1 MSDLLQENT
10 SNLLLRALA
19 PEAYALLQPSMQR
32 VELPLRFDLV
42 LPDVATGFVYFL
54 ERGLGSLVAINS
66 DDESVEVGH
75 IGYEGMT
82 GSHLLLKVEQTPN
95 KAFMQ
100 VEGSGISVP
109 AAVLLSMVEQVPTAN
124 DLLLRYVHC
133 CELQLAHSALAN
145 GRYNMHERLAR
156 WLLMCHDRLR
166 DDDLRLTH
174 EFLSLM
180 LGVRRSGVT
189 NEIHI
194 LEGVGAIRG
203 TRGNIR
209 ILNRQ
214 KLEEI
219 AGGSYGIPEQEY
231 ERYVGLPIKRFDLA
245 KPTEVTGGGYL
256 AMEGRS

>member
-1 MSDLLQENT
+1 MSDFLQTNI
-10 SNLLLRALA
+10 SNLLLRALP
-19 PEAYALLQPSMQR
+19 PEAYSLLQPSMQR
-32 VELPLRFDLV
+32 VELPVKFDLITPNV
-42 LPDVATGFVYFL
+42 PTHLVYFL
-54 ERGLGSLVAINS
+54 ERGLGSLVATNS
-66 DDESVEVGH
+66 DDEAVEVGH
-75 IGYEGMT
+75 IGFEGMT

-109 AAVLLSMVEQVPTAN
+109 TAVLLSVVEQVQAAN

-133 CELQLAHSALAN
+133 CELQLSHSALAN
-145 GRYNMHERLAR
+145 ARYNMPERLAR

-166 DDDLRLTH
+166 DDDLHLTH

-189 NEIHI
+189 NKIHI
-194 LEGVGAIRG
+194 LEGVGAIRA
-203 TRGNIR
+203 TRGNVR

-231 ERYVGLPIKRFDLA
+231 ERHVGFAIR
-245 KPTEVTGGGYL
+245 
-256 AMEGRS
+256 RS

>member
-1 MSDLLQENT
+1 MSDFLQENAK
-10 SNLLLRALA
+10 NLLLRAL
-19 PEAYALLQPSMQR
+19 PPGAYALLQPSMER
-32 VELPLRFDLV
+32 VELPLKFDLV
-42 LPDVATGFVYFL
+42 IPDAATDLVYFL
-54 ERGLGSLVAINS
+54 ERGLGSLVATNS

-82 GSHLLLKVEQTPN
+82 GSHVLLKVEETPS

-109 AAVLLSMVEQVPTAN
+109 TSVLLSMVEQVPMAN

-166 DDDLRLTH
+166 DDDLHLTH

-194 LEGVGAIRG
+194 LESDHAIKA

-209 ILNRQ
+209 IVNRQ

-231 ERYVGLPIKRFDLA
+231 ERHVGLPIR
-245 KPTEVTGGGYL
+245 
-256 AMEGRS
+256 RS

>member
-1 MSDLLQENT
+1 MSDFLQTNI
-10 SNLLLRALA
+10 SNLLLRALP

-32 VELPLRFDLV
+32 VELPVKFDLITPNV
-42 LPDVATGFVYFL
+42 PTHLVYFL
-54 ERGLGSLVAINS
+54 ERGLGSLVATNS
-66 DDESVEVGH
+66 DDEAGEVGH
-75 IGYEGMT
+75 IGFEGMT

-109 AAVLLSMVEQVPTAN
+109 TAVLLSVVEQVQAAN

-133 CELQLAHSALAN
+133 CELQLSHSALAN
-145 GRYNMHERLAR
+145 ARYNMPERLAR

-166 DDDLRLTH
+166 DDDLHLTH

-194 LEGVGAIRG
+194 LEGVGAIRA

-219 AGGSYGIPEQEY
+219 AGGSYGTPEQEY
-231 ERYVGLPIKRFDLA
+231 ERHVGFAIR
-245 KPTEVTGGGYL
+245 
-256 AMEGRS
+256 RS

>member
-10 SNLLLRALA
+10 SNLLLRALS

-32 VELPLRFDLV
+32 VELPLRFALITAS
-42 LPDVATGFVYFL
+42 VATDLVYFL
-54 ERGLGSLVAINS
+54 ERGLGSLVATNS
-66 DDESVEVGH
+66 DDKSVEVGH
-75 IGYEGMT
+75 IGFEGMT
-82 GSHLLLKVEQTPN
+82 GSHLLLKVEKTPN

-109 AAVLLSMVEQVPTAN
+109 AAVLLSMVQKVPTAN
-124 DLLLRYVHC
+124 DLLLKYVHC
-133 CELQLAHSALAN
+133 CDLQLAHSALAN
-145 GRYNMHERLAR
+145 GRYNMPERLAR

-166 DDDLRLTH
+166 EDDLQLTH

-189 NEIHI
+189 NEIHV
-194 LEGVGAIRG
+194 LEGVGAIKA

-209 ILNRQ
+209 IVNRQ

-231 ERYVGLPIKRFDLA
+231 ERLIGFPIR
-245 KPTEVTGGGYL
+245 
-256 AMEGRS
+256 RS

>member
-1 MSDLLQENT
+1 MSGLLQENT
-10 SNLLLRALA
+10 ANLLLRAL
-19 PEAYALLQPSMQR
+19 PSEAYALLQPSMQR
-32 VELPLRFDLV
+32 VELPVKFDL
-42 LPDVATGFVYFL
+42 LTAGAATDFVYFL
-54 ERGLGSLVAINS
+54 ERGLGSLVATNL
-66 DDESVEVGH
+66 DNKSVEVGH
-75 IGYEGMT
+75 IGFEGMT

-95 KAFMQ
+95 RAFMQ

-109 AAVLLSMVEQVPTAN
+109 TAVLLSMVEQVPAAH

-166 DDDLRLTH
+166 DDDLHLTH

-189 NEIHI
+189 NEIHV
-194 LEGVGAIRG
+194 LEGVGAIKA

-209 ILNRQ
+209 ILHRQ

-219 AGGSYGIPEQEY
+219 AGASYGIPEQEY
-231 ERYVGLPIKRFDLA
+231 ERHVGFAIR
-245 KPTEVTGGGYL
+245 
-256 AMEGRS
+256 RS

>member
-1 MSDLLQENT
+1 MSDFLQTNI
-10 SNLLLRALA
+10 SNLLLRALP
-19 PEAYALLQPSMQR
+19 PEAYALLQPSMRR
-32 VELPLRFDLV
+32 VELPLKFELV
-42 LPDVATGFVYFL
+42 IPDVATDLVYFL
-54 ERGLGSLVAINS
+54 ERGLGSLVAANS

-82 GSHLLLKVEQTPN
+82 GSHILLKVEQTPN

-109 AAVLLSMVEQVPTAN
+109 AAVLLSMVDQVPAAN
-124 DLLLRYVHC
+124 DLLLRYIHC
-133 CELQLAHSALAN
+133 CELQLAHSALSNA
-145 GRYNMHERLAR
+145 RYNMHERLAR

-194 LEGVGAIRG
+194 LESAHAIKA

-209 ILNRQ
+209 IVNRQ
-214 KLEEI
+214 KLEEM
-219 AGGSYGIPEQEY
+219 ASGSYGIPEQEY
-231 ERYVGLPIKRFDLA
+231 ERHVGLPIRR
-245 KPTEVTGGGYL
+245 T
-256 AMEGRS
+256 

>member
-1 MSDLLQENT
+1 MSDLRQDNT
-10 SNLLLRALA
+10 PNLLLRALP

-32 VELPLRFDLV
+32 VELPLKFNFIT
-42 LPDVATGFVYFL
+42 PDVATDTVYFL
-54 ERGLGSLVAINS
+54 ERGFGSLVATNS

-75 IGYEGMT
+75 IGFEGMT
-82 GSHLLLKVEQTPN
+82 GSHLLLRVEQTPN

-109 AAVLLSMVEQVPTAN
+109 TSVLLSMIEQVPTAN
-124 DLLLRYVHC
+124 DLFLRYVHC

-145 GRYNMHERLAR
+145 GRYNMPERLAR

-166 DDDLRLTH
+166 NDDLQLTH

-189 NEIHI
+189 NEIHV
-194 LEGVGAIRG
+194 LEGVGAIKA
-203 TRGNIR
+203 TRGNIKVTDR
-209 ILNRQ
+209 H

-219 AGGSYGIPEQEY
+219 AGGSYGVPEQEY
-231 ERYVGLPIKRFDLA
+231 DRLIGFPIR
-245 KPTEVTGGGYL
+245 
-256 AMEGRS
+256 RS